1 MNQLLLFIS
10 IVFILAL
17 FAIRISH
24 KYGISALLL
33 FFILGIGAASLGLD
47 FQNYDF
53 MERYASFDFIVAK
66 LVRNGKTIVPH
77 GNTVLEK
84 GDVAVIGGKSHFD
97 EVGGNLE
104 EFTIRK
110 HHPWEGKR
118 IMDLN
123 FKPSELILIVQRDQN
138 ILVPSGRTVLCAGD
152 KVVYTD
158 NEDEIFDDEGR
169 DISAEGKGE

>member
-1 MNQLLLFIS
+1 M
-10 IVFILAL
+10 
-17 FAIRISH
+17 
-24 KYGISALLL
+24 
-33 FFILGIGAASLGLD
+33 
-47 FQNYDF
+47 
-53 MERYASFDFIVAK
+53 AK

-84 GDVAVIGGKSHFD
+84 GDVAVIGGKSYFD

-138 ILVPSGRTVLCAGD
+138 ILVPSGWTVLCAGD

-169 DISAEGKGE
+169 NISAEGKGE

>member
-1 MNQLLLFIS
+1 M
-10 IVFILAL
+10 
-17 FAIRISH
+17 
-24 KYGISALLL
+24 
-33 FFILGIGAASLGLD
+33 
-47 FQNYDF
+47 
-53 MERYASFDFIVAK
+53 AK

-84 GDVAVIGGKSHFD
+84 GDVAVIGGKSYFD